1 MLGNGGGFA
10 ADAPEAFGGAD
21 EEAAVGD
28 GGGGV
33 DGGVE
38 LGGGEAFEFGSGFD
52 DDEIALLAAAED
64 FAVGSDGAA
73 EEFGAA
79 LDAFD
84 TLFVDDFAGFEFDAA
99 KDAAVPEEVHVLA
112 DDDRGGDVG
121 EAFWDFE
128 IDGFGFAGFEVEG
141 SDFFDAAA
149 SAEGAKVE
157 LVTEDAGA
165 EAALGVAWVVLPV
178 DLTGFEVD
186 AHDTAA
192 GVGADD
198 FFLAV
203 FEGVDDGG
211 GEGVEAVGEVQ
222 FPGLLAGGGV
232 EADDAGFPLL
242 FFGVFGINFAV
253 ALPIELAADD
263 HDAVFDDRGNAS
275 AVFVDVV
282 GDVFVFPEE
291 FAGVVER
298 EGLDGGAGAP
308 VDVDA
313 LGINE
318 GGAAGEAVE
327 VVDFVRDEFDF
338 VAPEFFAVGG
348 GESDDGAFGG
358 GGFSGDDDEV
368 FPEDGG
374 GPAFA
379 EGGFPEGGG
388 GVHGGGEAG
397 GFGVAGA
404 VGATEAVPGGFGGGE
419 GGEKESEEKE
429 GASVHGEW
437 KAVARKRSGQG
448 KLTVSL
454 SHS

>member
-1 MLGNGGGFA
+1 MF
-10 ADAPEAFGGAD
+10 
-21 EEAAVGD
+21 
-28 GGGGV
+28 
-33 DGGVE
+33 
-38 LGGGEAFEFGSGFD
+38 
-52 DDEIALLAAAED
+52 
-64 FAVGSDGAA
+64 
-73 EEFGAA
+73 
-79 LDAFD
+79 
-84 TLFVDDFAGFEFDAA
+84 
-99 KDAAVPEEVHVLA
+99 A
-112 DDDRGGDVG
+112 DDDGGGDVG
-121 EAFWDFE
+121 EAFGDIE
-128 IDGFGFAGFEVEG
+128 IDGLGFAGFEVEG

-149 SAEGAKVE
+149 GAEGAEVE

-165 EAALGVAWVVLPV
+165 EAALGIAGVVLPV
-178 DLTGFEVD
+178 DLAGFEID
-186 AHDTAA
+186 AHDATA

-232 EADDAGFPLL
+232 DADDAGFPLL
-242 FFGVFGINFAV
+242 FLGVFGVDFAV
-253 ALPIELAADD
+253 ALPVELAADD
-263 HDAVFDDRGNAS
+263 HDAVFDDGGDAG
-275 AVFVDVV
+275 AVLVDVV

-313 LGINE
+313 LGIDE

-338 VAPEFFAVGG
+338 IAPEFLAVGG
-348 GESDDGAFGG
+348 GESDDSAFGG
-358 GGFSGDDDEV
+358 GGFGGDNNEV

-379 EGGFPEGGG
+379 EGGFPEGGS

-404 VGATEAVPGGFGGGE
+404 VGAAEAVPGGFSGRE

-429 GASVHGEW
+429 GAGVHGEW
-437 KAVARKRSGQG
+437 KAVARKRSGRR
-448 KLTVSL
+448 KLTAWELCGVTWA
-454 SHS
+454 

>member
-1 MLGNGGGFA
+1 M
-10 ADAPEAFGGAD
+10 
-21 EEAAVGD
+21 
-28 GGGGV
+28 
-33 DGGVE
+33 
-38 LGGGEAFEFGSGFD
+38 
-52 DDEIALLAAAED
+52 
-64 FAVGSDGAA
+64 
-73 EEFGAA
+73 
-79 LDAFD
+79 DAFD
-84 TLFVDDFAGFEFDAA
+84 ALLVDDFAGFEFDAA
-99 KDAAVPEEVHVLA
+99 EDAAIAEKIHVFA
-112 DDDRGGDVG
+112 DDDGGGDVG
-121 EAFWDFE
+121 EAFWDIE
-128 IDGFGFAGFEVEG
+128 IDGLGFAGFEVEG

-149 SAEGAKVE
+149 SAEGAEVE

-165 EAALGVAWVVLPV
+165 EAALGVAGVVLPV
-178 DLTGFEVD
+178 DLAGFEID

-192 GVGADD
+192 GIGADD
-198 FFLAV
+198 FFLAA

-222 FPGLLAGGGV
+222 FPGLFAGGGV

-242 FFGVFGINFAV
+242 FFGVFGVNFAV
-253 ALPIELAADD
+253 ALPVELAADD
-263 HDAVFDDRGNAS
+263 HDAVFDDGGDAG

-282 GDVFVFPEE
+282 GDVFVFPKE

-313 LGINE
+313 LGVDE

-327 VVDFVRDEFDF
+327 VVDFVRDEFDL

-388 GVHGGGEAG
+388 GVDGGGEAG

-404 VGATEAVPGGFGGGE
+404 VGSAETIPVGFSEGKGGE
-419 GGEKESEEKE
+419 QESEEKE
-429 GASVHGEW
+429 GAGVHGEW
-437 KAVARKRSGQG
+437 KAVARKRSGRV